1 MKLTEEQK
9 TIIRR
14 EEYEFPKLFT
24 HFRETE
30 YGILFYNEQ
39 NKESH
44 DSNHAVIYPDRIDNL
59 SSVLKEIADFYNKK
73 SIVPA
78 IFHPCV
84 KGYFLKNEKTFA
96 EQGFKITYGKSHRIS
111 VLSEKSQIIPN
122 GSLDI
127 QKLTEWDRRIADDIL
142 KPNDEDYEI
151 PVGEA
156 TMKHKGSHLFVG
168 YRGEKAVVYVLF
180 HVSALGCTRFDYI
193 DTAKN
198 ERGKGYARQISHRV
212 MEFCLKENLPLPA
225 TWFANFTSERL
236 NFEAGFRPS
245 DLWIE
250 SGYAEFEGM

>member
-1 MKLTEEQK
+1 MILTEEQK
-9 TIIRR
+9 TIIRN

-44 DSNHAVIYPDRIDNL
+44 DSNHAVIYPGHVDNL
-59 SSVLKEIADFYNKK
+59 TSVLKEIAAFYNKK

-78 IFHPCV
+78 IYHPFV
-84 KGYFLKNEKTFA
+84 EGYFMMNEKTFA
-96 EQGFKITYGKSHRIS
+96 EQGFKITYEKNHRVS

-122 GSLDI
+122 SSLDI
-127 QKLTEWDRRIADDIL
+127 HKLTQWDRRIADDIL
-142 KPNDEDYEI
+142 IPNDEDYEI

-156 TMKHKGSHLFVG
+156 TMKHNGSHLFVG
-168 YRGEKAVVYVLF
+168 YRDEKAVVYVLL
-180 HVSALGCTRFDYI
+180 HVSALGYTRFDYI

-198 ERGKGYARQISHRV
+198 ERSKGYARQISHRV

-225 TWFANFTSERL
+225 TWFANPTSERL

-245 DLWIE
+245 DFWLE
-250 SGYAEFEGM
+250 SGYAVFLC